1 MQTRKKLRLDAEH
14 MVNILRR
21 SRDLEVIASFNFFL
35 NLNFSRQ
42 RKPNGN
48 ACNTQPRGRKD
59 PCAKIP
65 GRNAPKVQ
73 GQTPL
78 TIGIRK

>member
-1 MQTRKKLRLDAEH
+1 MEDLEFDAEH

-21 SRDLEVIASFNFFL
+21 SRDLEMIASFIFFKKRIF
-35 NLNFSRQ
+35 NFSWQ

-48 ACNTQPRGRKD
+48 VCNTQPRGRKD
-59 PCAKIP
+59 PWAKIP
-65 GRNAPKVQ
+65 GRNAPKVH
-73 GQTPL
+73 GQMPL